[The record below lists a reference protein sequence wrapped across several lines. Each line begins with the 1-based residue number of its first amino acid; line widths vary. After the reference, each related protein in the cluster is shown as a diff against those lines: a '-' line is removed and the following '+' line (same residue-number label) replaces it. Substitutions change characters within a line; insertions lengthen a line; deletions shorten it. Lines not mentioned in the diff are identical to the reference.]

1 MMKRINKHQQIIADL
16 EQRLLNS
23 PIKYDIFTN
32 LEYGPKGRLIGE
44 IDLYATTDTHALYF
58 EIKSTHSDKSY
69 HTAVKQLNRINTK
82 YATSKKNNKYFYVTV
97 GLIHRIT
104 PK

>member
-69 HTAVKQLNRINTK
+69 HTAVKQLNRSILNTPPQK
-82 YATSKKNNKYFYVTV
+82 
-97 GLIHRIT
+97 RIT
-104 PK
+104 NIFMSPWD